1 MSRKKSFKKRTLP
14 LDPVYNSVLVTR
26 VINKLMKDGKKD
38 IACSIVYNC
47 LSQVKILTKKEP
59 IEVLNEAFNH
69 IMPLVELRTRTIG
82 SQKYQVPLEVSV
94 ERRYSLG
101 LKWLIM
107 GARKRNEKS
116 MKEKL
121 AQEIISAASGT
132 GLAVK
137 KRDEIHRMSEA
148 NRSFAHYRW

>member
-14 LDPVYNSVLVTR
+14 LDPIHNSVLVTR
-26 VINKLMKDGKKD
+26 IINKLMKDGKKD
-38 IACSIVYNC
+38 IACSIVYSC
-47 LSQVKILTKKEP
+47 LSQIKILTKKTP
-59 IEVLNEAFNH
+59 IDVLNEAFNN

-107 GARKRNEKS
+107 GARKRNEKG

-121 AQEIISAASGT
+121 VQEIIAAASGT

-137 KRDEIHRMSEA
+137 KR
-148 NRSFAHYRW
+148 

>member
-14 LDPVYNSVLVTR
+14 LDPIHNSVLVTR
-26 VINKLMKDGKKD
+26 IINKLMKDGKKD
-38 IACSIVYNC
+38 IACSIVYSC
-47 LSQVKILTKKEP
+47 LSQIKILTKKTP
-59 IEVLNEAFNH
+59 IDVLNEAFNN
-69 IMPLVELRTRTIG
+69 IMPLVGLRTRTIG

-94 ERRYSLG
+94 ERRYPLG

-107 GARKRNEKS
+107 GARKRNEKG

-121 AQEIISAASGT
+121 VQEIIAAASGT

>member
-1 MSRKKSFKKRTLP
+1 MP
-14 LDPVYNSVLVTR
+14 LDPIHNSVLVTR
-26 VINKLMKDGKKD
+26 IINKLMKDGKKD
-38 IACSIVYNC
+38 IACSIVYSC
-47 LSQVKILTKKEP
+47 LSQIKILTKKTP
-59 IEVLNEAFNH
+59 IDVLNEAFNN

-107 GARKRNEKS
+107 GARKRNEKG

-121 AQEIISAASGT
+121 VQEIIAAASGT

-137 KRDEIHRMSEA
+137 KRDEIHRMSE
-148 NRSFAHYRW
+148 